1 MPTARREPPPFR
13 SVAVRRVEGRSPRL
27 LCVTLAGAELA
38 GLTVDQPAASVRL
51 LIPSSGT
58 GDLAMPAWNGNE
70 FLLPD
75 GRRPTIRTLTP
86 FRIDAESRE
95 LDVEIVVHDGGA
107 LSAWAEAAAPGD
119 PAAVSGP
126 GRGYAIDADAP
137 AFLLAGDETAIPAI
151 TQLLEALP
159 QDRPIQVRIEVAEP
173 EARLPLP
180 EHPGATVEW
189 CDLPANAPA
198 GDALLAAVRGSEL
211 VPGGRVW
218 VAGEAAAVQRIRR
231 HLFDERGLSRTTAS
245 VRGYW
250 KEGRSGDAAVDG

>member
-13 SVAVRRVEGRSPRL
+13 RVAVRRVEGRSPRL

-107 LSAWAEAAAPGD
+107 LSAWAEAAA
-119 PAAVSGP
+119 
-126 GRGYAIDADAP
+126 
-137 AFLLAGDETAIPAI
+137 L
-151 TQLLEALP
+151 
-159 QDRPIQVRIEVAEP
+159 
-173 EARLPLP
+173 
-180 EHPGATVEW
+180 
-189 CDLPANAPA
+189 
-198 GDALLAAVRGSEL
+198 
-211 VPGGRVW
+211 
-218 VAGEAAAVQRIRR
+218 QRIRR

-250 KEGRSGDAAVDG
+250 KEGRSGDADVDG